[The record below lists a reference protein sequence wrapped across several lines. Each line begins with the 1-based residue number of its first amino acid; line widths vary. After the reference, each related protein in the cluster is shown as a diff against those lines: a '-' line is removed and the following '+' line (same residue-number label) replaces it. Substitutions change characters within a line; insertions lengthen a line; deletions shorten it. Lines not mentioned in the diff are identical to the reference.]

1 MTTTKLEAL
10 LSKWL
15 DLLNV
20 SPLLASRISGWI
32 TILIMLA
39 FSIGVFYL
47 SAFVFKKIGA
57 NITKKTKNQIDDTIV
72 ETNFFRNI
80 SYIIPIIIMDNCV
93 TAIISNHA
101 LKLVFIMKLIDISYV
116 IVILSVFF
124 SILNIWNIL
133 YIKKYKQGRS
143 IKSIIQAI
151 KIVLTIIGV
160 VVGLSILINK
170 STSAILTTF
179 GAASAVVMLVF
190 KDTILGFVGSIQL
203 ATNRIV
209 LLGDWITVPQFNADG
224 NVIDISLISVKV
236 QNWDNTI
243 TTIPTYSLISNPVI
257 NWRGMSDSGVRRM
270 EKSIFIDQTS
280 IKFCDAELLKRINSS
295 ELTKS
300 VGDDFMKKEEGAF
313 TNLSLFREYVL
324 DFLKGHAMVD
334 NNSTILVRP
343 LQSSNYGL
351 PIDIYAFLKTT
362 DWTEYEQIQA
372 RILDYILA
380 SVNVFDLKVYQSP
393 SGNDYINRKHN

>member
-1 MTTTKLEAL
+1 
-10 LSKWL
+10 
-15 DLLNV
+15 
-20 SPLLASRISGWI
+20 
-32 TILIMLA
+32 
-39 FSIGVFYL
+39 
-47 SAFVFKKIGA
+47 
-57 NITKKTKNQIDDTIV
+57 
-72 ETNFFRNI
+72 
-80 SYIIPIIIMDNCV
+80 
-93 TAIISNHA
+93 
-101 LKLVFIMKLIDISYV
+101 
-116 IVILSVFF
+116 
-124 SILNIWNIL
+124 
-133 YIKKYKQGRS
+133 
-143 IKSIIQAI
+143 
-151 KIVLTIIGV
+151 
-160 VVGLSILINK
+160 
-170 STSAILTTF
+170 
-179 GAASAVVMLVF
+179 
-190 KDTILGFVGSIQL
+190 
-203 ATNRIV
+203 
-209 LLGDWITVPQFNADG
+209 
-224 NVIDISLISVKV
+224 
-236 QNWDNTI
+236 
-243 TTIPTYSLISNPVI
+243 
-257 NWRGMSDSGVRRM
+257 MSDSGVRRM

>member
-47 SAFVFKKIGA
+47 STFVFKKIGA